1 MKRARIHARSRKD
14 PEKVRNVAADA
25 YYPLIVDSAGSR
37 GKSTVL
43 YPPSLPSSFLLPRCC
58 QSRTRSQ
65 SDHYSRRL
73 RNSSADTPSP
83 ERSPLRIPHP
93 PPVFL
98 ALRSPRGI
106 RRGGRARRDPQE
118 HATATLRSGERAV
131 SQPGRPTASER
142 ASERASQRASQPASQ
157 PTSHPPLPRHG
168 ILICKYSSPT
178 VATAAT
184 AVAAALQRR
193 LEGR

>member
-93 PPVFL
+93 PPGFS
-98 ALRSPRGI
+98 RSPFPPRDSARREGTPGSAGARHRYFTI
-106 RRGGRARRDPQE
+106 RRAC
-118 HATATLRSGERAV
+118 
-131 SQPGRPTASER
+131 SQPARPSDSER
-142 ASERASQRASQPASQ
+142 ASERASESASQPASQ
-157 PTSHPPLPRHG
+157 PANQPSTP
-168 ILICKYSSPT
+168 
-178 VATAAT
+178 ATPWNIDM
-184 AVAAALQRR
+184 
-193 LEGR
+193 